1 MISSLV
7 KPENVVCQLESTD
20 KDSLFAELTEVLV
33 RSDPFIDRNEV
44 FTALFEKEEQRN
56 SIVMNGIAVP
66 YVECS
71 SVKSPVLAVG
81 ISRAGI
87 DYDVYGVGSRD
98 FADSLV
104 HLAVLF
110 LFDKRNTERKI
121 HVLADCARV
130 LHIPG
135 FYGSCLS
142 AGSAQAVCNIFRD
155 YETSY

>member
-1 MISSLV
+1 M
-7 KPENVVCQLESTD
+7 
-20 KDSLFAELTEVLV
+20 
-33 RSDPFIDRNEV
+33 
-44 FTALFEKEEQRN
+44 
-56 SIVMNGIAVP
+56 
-66 YVECS
+66 ECS